1 MLDPIHV
8 VLVDDHAMLRAGI
21 RQLLETDEAIVVV
34 GEAADGLAAQTE
46 IAQTHPDVVLLDIKM
61 PTMSGV
67 DLTRWL
73 RSTYPEIRI
82 LILTAFDDPP
92 YVQAVLKSGANGYA
106 LKTASPAQLIQAVKD
121 VYAGQAFL
129 DYQIAAQLVGGVS
142 TPAPAVELTERELD
156 VLALAVTG
164 LTNKQIGEKLFL
176 SSRTVQSH
184 FAKLFRKLG
193 VNTRTEAV
201 TKALSLGIID
211 HA

>member
-21 RQLLETDEAIVVV
+21 RQFLETDEAIVVV

-46 IAQTHPDVVLLDIKM
+46 IAQTRPDVVLLDIKM

-129 DYQIAAQLVGGVS
+129 DYQIAVQLVGSVP

-201 TKALSLGIID
+201 TKALSLGLID